1 MPTFSLT
8 KRALDDLREIG
19 RYTQERWGRD
29 QRRNY
34 LSQLDRYFHAL
45 AENPSQGKRCD
56 EIRPGYRKFPSGRH
70 VIFYRVVNIG
80 TIEIVRVLHE
90 RMDVDNHLCPS
101 DA

>member
-8 KRALDDLREIG
+8 NRALEDLREIG

-45 AENPSQGKRCD
+45 AENPSQGQRCD
-56 EIRPGYRKFPSGRH
+56 EIRTGYRKFPSGRH
-70 VIFYRVVNIG
+70 VIFFRSLG
-80 TIEIVRVLHE
+80 TGAIEIVRVLHE
-90 RMDVDNHLCPS
+90 RMDVETHL
-101 DA
+101 